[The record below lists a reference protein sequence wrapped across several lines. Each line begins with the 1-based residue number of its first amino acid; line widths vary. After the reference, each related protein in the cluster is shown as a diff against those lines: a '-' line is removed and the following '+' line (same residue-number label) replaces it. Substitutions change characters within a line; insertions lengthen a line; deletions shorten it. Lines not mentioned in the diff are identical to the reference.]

1 MSPTRSS
8 ARVSRSSSTRS
19 PSSSKASRPSAASLS
34 APPEAGVGELYREE
48 AGEGPAVVLV
58 HEAVCDSRMWDPQW
72 RTFPRSYRT
81 VRYDQRGFGRS
92 PIEPGVFSHARDLVD
107 LLDELGLERT
117 SLVGGSMGGRIALE
131 VAIAHPD
138 RVEKLVL
145 MDPGLPGH
153 AWSEET
159 REGWAE
165 EEAAIEHGDLDAA
178 VEVNLRMWVDGP
190 GRSAADVD
198 PGLRERVG
206 EMQRRALEL
215 QMPVGEDARE
225 ELLVPDI
232 RERLGDVRAPTLVLT
247 GEEDRDDMQ
256 SIADLL
262 VERIPDTRRASI
274 PHAAH
279 VPSLERPDE
288 FDRLVL
294 DFLS

>member
-1 MSPTRSS
+1 M
-8 ARVSRSSSTRS
+8 
-19 PSSSKASRPSAASLS
+19 
-34 APPEAGVGELYREE
+34 GELYREE

-294 DFLS
+294 GFLGKHGV